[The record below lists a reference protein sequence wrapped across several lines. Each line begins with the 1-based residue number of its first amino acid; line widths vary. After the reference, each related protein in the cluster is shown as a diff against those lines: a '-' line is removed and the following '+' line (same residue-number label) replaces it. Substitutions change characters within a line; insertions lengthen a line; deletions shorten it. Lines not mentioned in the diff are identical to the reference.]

1 MPQSFRRGI
10 ATGELAQVTGDLG
23 DAVSTKSPMKML
35 YRKLPKTASLPVT
48 RHAFVLTGFLCLNE
62 RVRTPNVEKRRLNY
76 AVRFLVDYGF
86 SWHRNLTL
94 NLSRRCE
101 AICLKHRVRQLPHT
115 ASFDLLHKR

>member
-1 MPQSFRRGI
+1 MVCGDSDG
-10 ATGELAQVTGDLG
+10 GDGVTLG

-76 AVRFLVDYGF
+76 AVRFPLITGLVGIA
-86 SWHRNLTL
+86 T
-94 NLSRRCE
+94 
-101 AICLKHRVRQLPHT
+101 
-115 ASFDLLHKR
+115 